1 MIFPI
6 GTLVSG
12 MIKMAGKTEKSD
24 DVAVPTAEPSGKAE
38 VTVAE
43 PEREWIIDEST
54 RNNYLALPAHL
65 NSPARSARGQNRG
78 HGGKQP
84 SGDSSLQKILTSVS
98 QTATGPGGKLK
109 SPVKTAT
116 AVACMLVVSYITYRV
131 VNRISTTT
139 PTTGIE
145 SSQDGNVKSNTQ
157 PSTLPPAQLAD
168 ARVDSPSITITPS
181 VILAHC
187 IPGQTISNTLVVY
200 NQSGQQLKFEMA
212 AEDLVVQQG
221 TLAPV
226 PVSQSPSGIA
236 ASVMFSNPSITV
248 MPWRT
253 SSVKVTLTMPFDS
266 PIYAVLIV
274 LKGAD
279 KIPSFTGTTLQPSL
293 GTLITFVQQASQG
306 QKTATN
312 GTPVQDSLMNYTI
325 SQWHF
330 N

>member
-1 MIFPI
+1 
-6 GTLVSG
+6 
-12 MIKMAGKTEKSD
+12 MADKREKSD
-24 DVAVPTAEPSGKAE
+24 EVAVPTAEPSGKAE
-38 VTVAE
+38 VPVAE

-54 RNNYLALPAHL
+54 RNNYLALPAHT
-65 NSPARSARGQNRG
+65 NSPVRSTAGRNGSRGNE
-78 HGGKQP
+78 QP
-84 SGDSSLQKILTSVS
+84 SGDSSLRKIVTSVS

-109 SPVKTAT
+109 SWVKTAT
-116 AVACMLVVSYITYRV
+116 AVACMLVVSYMTYRV
-131 VNRISTTT
+131 VNRVSATT
-139 PTTGIE
+139 PTTNIE
-145 SSQDGNVKSNTQ
+145 TPQDGNLKGNTQ
-157 PSTLPPAQLAD
+157 PATLPPAQLAN
-168 ARVDSPSITITPS
+168 ASVNSPSITITPA

-187 IPGQTISNTLVVY
+187 IPGQTISNTLVVN

-221 TLAPV
+221 TLVPV
-226 PVSQSPSGIA
+226 PASQSPNGIA

-248 MPWRT
+248 MPWHT
-253 SSVKVTLTMPFDS
+253 SSTKVTLTMPFDS
-266 PIYAVLIV
+266 PVYAVLIV

-306 QKTATN
+306 QKAATSGN
-312 GTPVQDSLMNYTI
+312 PGQDSLMNYTI